1 MTQEALWLETWIDAV
16 KAVIDACGGP
26 KKVGVHLRSDLAA
39 DDAGEW
45 LLKTLRPNRREV
57 LSAPQLIE
65 LLALG
70 RRNGCDVLAAFVA
83 DRTGYEAPK
92 PMRIELETERVT
104 ADLSTMMARMT
115 REMDRLHRLQQLVT
129 GYEVK
134 R

>member
-1 MTQEALWLETWIDAV
+1 MTQETLWLDTWIDAV

-26 KKVGVHLRSDLAA
+26 KKVGVHLRPDLPA

-70 RRNGCDVLAAFVA
+70 RRNNCDVLAAFVA
-83 DRTGYEAPK
+83 DRTGYDAPK
-92 PMRIELETERVT
+92 PMRIEAETERVT
-104 ADLSTMMARMT
+104 ANLSTMMAHMT
-115 REMDRLHRLQQLVT
+115 REMDRLQRLQQLVV
-129 GYEVK
+129 GNQLK
-134 R
+134 Q